1 MDSAPATVVLGTT
14 NAGKLRELV
23 ELLAPVGIRCRS
35 LADEP
40 RAVEVEE
47 TGSSFAENAALKAS
61 AQARAIG
68 AWVLAEDSGLVVDVL
83 GGAPGVYSARFSG
96 AEATDATN
104 NALLLERLARHRG
117 AARSA
122 HYACHAAL
130 ADPGGAIVA
139 TSSGTCGGM
148 IAEAASGAGGFGYD
162 PLFIVPEYQR
172 TFGELPPA
180 VKAVISHRGRALRA
194 LLPALV
200 RHLVP
205 AGSAAPRADA
215 R

>member
-1 MDSAPATVVLGTT
+1 
-14 NAGKLRELV
+14 
-23 ELLAPVGIRCRS
+23 
-35 LADEP
+35 
-40 RAVEVEE
+40 
-47 TGSSFAENAALKAS
+47 
-61 AQARAIG
+61 
-68 AWVLAEDSGLVVDVL
+68 
-83 GGAPGVYSARFSG
+83 
-96 AEATDATN
+96 
-104 NALLLERLARHRG
+104 
-117 AARSA
+117 
-122 HYACHAAL
+122 
-130 ADPGGAIVA
+130 
-139 TSSGTCGGM
+139 M